1 MLEQIK
7 SKEFDKIFDIM
18 KGSFPEDEYRNYDE
32 QLSLFDDSDYAV
44 YVLRG
49 ENKSVK
55 AFIAVWNFT
64 EFLYVEHFAVAL
76 KFRNEGIGAEI
87 LNEVTSNSDK
97 IVCLE
102 VEPPESEMPKR
113 RINFY
118 KRNGFFLNDFPYQQ
132 PALSKNKKPLKLFL
146 MTSENTVGKDEFE
159 KIKNVLYHRVYKLQK
174 AQN

>member
-18 KGSFPEDEYRNYDE
+18 KDSFPEDEYRNYDE
-32 QLSLFDDSDYAV
+32 QLSLFDDPNYAV
-44 YVLRG
+44 YILRG

-64 EFLYVEHFAVAL
+64 EFLYVEHFAVAP
-76 KFRNEGIGAEI
+76 KFRNKGIGAEI
-87 LNEVTSNSDK
+87 LNEVTSNSGK
-97 IVCLE
+97 TVCLE

-159 KIKNVLYHRVYKLQK
+159 KIKNILYHRVYKLQK

>member
-18 KGSFPEDEYRNYDE
+18 KYSFPDDEYRNYDE
-32 QLSLFDDSDYAV
+32 QLSLFNDSDYSV

-55 AFIAVWNFT
+55 AFIAVWDFA
-64 EFLYVEHFAVAL
+64 EFIYIEHFAVAP

-87 LNEVTSNSDK
+87 LNELVSKSDK
-97 IVCLE
+97 MICLE

-118 KRNGFFLNDFPYQQ
+118 ERNGFFLNDFSYQQ
-132 PALSKNKKPLKLFL
+132 PAFSKNKKPLKLFL
-146 MTSENTVGKDEFE
+146 MTSGNIIEKSEFE
-159 KIKNVLYHRVYKLQK
+159 TIKNILYKRVYKLQK
-174 AQN
+174 HQC